1 MEFTEVAGP
10 VVLFLLMLAI
20 GLELTPDDFRRVFQ
34 TPRAV
39 VGGTLGQWILL
50 PLMTWFVVGAVGVT
64 PAFGAGAILVAV
76 TPGAGFSNVLV
87 AIGRGNLALS
97 VSLTAT
103 ASAFAVVTL
112 PVLSSL
118 GIRLFL
124 DEALD
129 VEVPVAALTAQLAL
143 TLLLPIALGMTLR
156 ARHSAGAKRLAPRLH
171 RVTLAAMVAFV
182 LGAVLFSPSEEVSF
196 EGSERALLAAFL
208 WALAAMAIGW
218 GVGAACRL
226 SAEDRFT
233 FLIEFSIR
241 NVGVSS
247 IVAMSGLG
255 RLDLTLFSGIYVAVA
270 YPIAVL
276 LVSWRRRRTRPAT
289 SG

>member
-171 RVTLAAMVAFV
+171 QVTLAAMVAFV
-182 LGAVLFSPSEEVSF
+182 VGAVLFSPREEVSF
-196 EGSERALLAAFL
+196 EGSERALVAAFL